1 MSVTLKD
8 LAKASGVSIGTVSRA
23 LNDKNEVSAKT
34 SERIRQ
40 LAQELGYIPN
50 RAGRAL
56 SAQKSINYVGITI
69 PSINSPF
76 FDDLKKGI
84 DQALREFKDLGIDIV
99 LKEQEGWDVNKQIEA
114 IDELEK
120 SGCKSFVLCSVESD
134 LMRKKLMS

>member
-56 SAQKSINYVGITI
+56 SSQKNINFIGICI
-69 PSINSPF
+69 PSIN
-76 FDDLKKGI
+76 I
-84 DQALREFKDLGIDIV
+84 D
-99 LKEQEGWDVNKQIEA
+99 
-114 IDELEK
+114 
-120 SGCKSFVLCSVESD
+120 
-134 LMRKKLMS
+134 KLNN

>member
-114 IDELEK
+114 
-120 SGCKSFVLCSVESD
+120 
-134 LMRKKLMS
+134 